1 MDEFNGLIISTQLST
16 LGLNP
21 HKYGY
26 IDVNTHDGKQLKFK
40 IGADTEYE
48 TLKIGENVK
57 IQSGPAGWGGILTAK
72 TVVKL

>member
-40 IGADTEYE
+40 IG
-48 TLKIGENVK
+48 ENVK
-57 IQSGPAGWGGILTAK
+57 IRSGPAGWGGILTAK